1 MHVFLETG
9 IYTLYKR
16 DIGSDF
22 MLELLSVPI
31 AGLLF
36 AILGDKLKVKMMTV
50 KDTSI
55 FEVSGIAIRIGERLQ
70 YPVFLEQKMMIEAQL
85 MYIDYR

>member
-36 AILGDKLKVKMMTV
+36 AILGDKLKS
-50 KDTSI
+50 KDDDRKRYKY
-55 FEVSGIAIRIGERLQ
+55 F
-70 YPVFLEQKMMIEAQL
+70 
-85 MYIDYR
+85 

>member
-22 MLELLSVPI
+22 MLELLSVPV

-36 AILGDKLKVKMMTV
+36 AILGDKLKR
-50 KDTSI
+50 KDDDRKKI
-55 FEVSGIAIRIGERLQ
+55 QVFFEVSGIAIRIGERLQ
-70 YPVFLEQKMMIEAQL
+70 YPVFLEQKK
-85 MYIDYR
+85 

>member
-1 MHVFLETG
+1 MWNFIILYVIRSLACMHVFLETG

-22 MLELLSVPI
+22 MLELLSVPV

-36 AILGDKLKVKMMTV
+36 AILGDKLKR
-50 KDTSI
+50 KDDDRKRYKY
-55 FEVSGIAIRIGERLQ
+55 F
-70 YPVFLEQKMMIEAQL
+70 
-85 MYIDYR
+85 